1 MREKMKTVCYA
12 TVFPCHLIAIV
23 LENGTA
29 SQREEIMGHRED
41 EMR

>member
-1 MREKMKTVCYA
+1 MRDKLKTVCYS

-23 LENGTA
+23 LENATV
-29 SQREEIMGHRED
+29 SQREGIMGHREE